1 MTWIYKCA
9 YPVMGIIVYIMCRW
23 MTKYIFNGM
32 DIQVLSLS
40 QDIQILILCNT
51 CQKVLKY
58 TVIDKCCKYGYTV
71 IGNIYVWI
79 GH

>member
-40 QDIQILILCNT
+40 QDI
-51 CQKVLKY
+51 
-58 TVIDKCCKYGYTV
+58 
-71 IGNIYVWI
+71 
-79 GH
+79 